1 VAFTRPQLFQNDQA
15 FHVAY
20 EHALVTSPA
29 NKAIVIGYEIN
40 KISIAVL
47 LCMTLIAATIAGIA
61 FGMRSKRAELGIA
74 VSAAVFTLLS
84 VLEVLALWLFK

>member
-1 VAFTRPQLFQNDQA
+1 
-15 FHVAY
+15 
-20 EHALVTSPA
+20 
-29 NKAIVIGYEIN
+29 
-40 KISIAVL
+40 
-47 LCMTLIAATIAGIA
+47 MTLIAATIAGIA